1 MLNEGKIN
9 DFYEDVFKKIASI
22 TNEKILVI
30 NSVSFAEKLSNESSM
45 NKIVCIY
52 SDNDFKVSSDSNVEY
67 RFIEPIMNGLKLSV
81 DTSRDI
87 EKIYKEFK
95 DVEFDKIFN
104 FSFDMSITGYR
115 YECIS
120 DFNFKIF
127 KLWFV
132 PGIT

>member
-1 MLNEGKIN
+1 MKNILDLYEYIEKKIKKSYFFKNMLNEGKIN

-30 NSVSFAEKLSNESSM
+30 NSVYFAEKLSNESSM

-87 EKIYKEFK
+87 ESENKE
-95 DVEFDKIFN
+95 ITRN
-104 FSFDMSITGYR
+104 FQNQAYNLLFFT
-115 YECIS
+115 
-120 DFNFKIF
+120 
-127 KLWFV
+127 
-132 PGIT
+132 